1 MSVALHASLLAF
13 RPPRV
18 GPATVDATPSALSGE
33 TLDVEPS
40 PAAEDPPTPDVG
52 ESKLQALEPNAP
64 PPSRRDGPHA
74 HLSGPNPSPATAA
87 SASLFGAVGVPYAA
101 DLVTTFTRALPQAA
115 SADPVWLAATLGSA
129 GSADLT
135 LVLDEDGRLADELI
149 AGRPSTALRRAIER
163 TIVLVGSRS
172 FTAKAR
178 ATRLRITARVTT
190 DDVRDGLHGDV
201 FALGGSG
208 GSFSGELGTA
218 FFAIPAAS
226 GPGRRIDVE
235 LRVVP

>member
-1 MSVALHASLLAF
+1 MA
-13 RPPRV
+13 
-18 GPATVDATPSALSGE
+18 ATPSVLAGE

-40 PAAEDPPTPDVG
+40 PATEDPPAPDVG
-52 ESKLQALEPNAP
+52 QNKLEAPEPKGS
-64 PPSRRDGPHA
+64 PPSRREGLHA
-74 HLSGPNPSPATAA
+74 HLPGANPSPATAA

-135 LVLDEDGRLADELI
+135 LVLDEDGRLENELI
-149 AGRPSTALRRAIER
+149 AGSPSTALRRAIER

-172 FTAKAR
+172 FTAKGR
-178 ATRLRITARVTT
+178 ATRLHITARVTT
-190 DDVRDGLHGDV
+190 DDVHDGLHGDV

-235 LRVVP
+235 LRLVP